1 MEITEEFRR
10 AVGRHEDAIRGLSA
24 LLERYRDD
32 ADLSRET
39 GPEAELDAAAERYE
53 QTSAEVTGLITPYLV
68 INPPGGADQTA
79 GDVPVSQDDDAVM
92 RMSALLEI
100 DATVVRYTAV
110 ITALRDPQGSGYGL
124 RPGPLTQVEL
134 DDLGAAGPAQTSEP
148 AFAELRKANSAA
160 APPSAPP
167 AEAPRARPPKFE
179 VKPYFDVILNRAG
192 TDIAGTIASGLAW
205 EKSIAHALSHTIK
218 DFANWLP
225 GSLRHALTP
234 LRRLLIRGWR
244 QVLSKVSLL
253 VGPHA
258 SDLGQFIVSIVQPF
272 VPDTEG
278 WGGGKVLGMALQ
290 IREPQV
296 KAQKL
301 VDDNP
306 DRAWEAKEACEKVD
320 AHHKKMRK
328 PVRLLNAALPALQ
341 LIPVH
346 GLQLQVIATATLLI
360 YQVSLAHDHLDS
372 PVLQKVRLP
381 KNIGLL
387 TEIQTAVA

>member
-1 MEITEEFRR
+1 MEITEEFRL
-10 AVGRHEDAIRGLSA
+10 AVDRHEGAIRELSL
-24 LLERYRDD
+24 LLEHYRDD
-32 ADLSRET
+32 AELPRQT

-53 QTSAEVTGLITPYLV
+53 ETSVEVTGLIIPYLV
-68 INPPGGADQTA
+68 VNPPGDADQA
-79 GDVPVSQDDDAVM
+79 GGDVPVSQDDDAVT

-110 ITALRDPQGSGYGL
+110 ITALRDPEGAGYGL
-124 RPGPLTQVEL
+124 RTEPLTQVEL
-134 DDLGAAGPAQTSEP
+134 EDLGVDGLAEMCEP
-148 AFAELRKANSAA
+148 AFAELRQANSAA
-160 APPSAPP
+160 APPP
-167 AEAPRARPPKFE
+167 ASPGETSRARPSKFE

-205 EKSIAHALSHTIK
+205 EKSIAHGLLHTIR

-244 QVLSKVSLL
+244 QALSKVSLL

-258 SDLGQFIVSIVQPF
+258 SDLGEFIVSIVQILA
-272 VPDTEG
+272 PDAEG

-290 IREPQV
+290 SREPQV
-296 KAQKL
+296 RAQKL
-301 VDDNP
+301 VDDNR
-306 DRAWEAKEACEKVD
+306 DRVWEAKEACEKVD

-328 PVRLLNAALPALQ
+328 LVRLLNAALPGLQ

-360 YQVSLAHDHLDS
+360 YHVSLAHDHLDS
-372 PVLQKVRLP
+372 PVLQKLRLP